1 LLTTALLPVPL
12 APEISLH
19 LADSQVGLFD
29 LAGGEFHSAEPPPF
43 WAFVWAGGQALARWI
58 LDHPEQVRGRTVV
71 DLAAGSGVAAIAAA
85 RAGAASVTAID
96 LDRNAAEA
104 IRRNAAANA
113 VAVTAATMDA
123 ADAPPADVLLA
134 GDVFYSPTVAERMTA
149 LLRDRARAGS
159 RILVG
164 DPGRGYFPQR
174 LFDRLAEYVVPVPA
188 ALEEVETLATGV
200 YEIRTTIRRS

>member
-1 LLTTALLPVPL
+1 
-12 APEISLH
+12 
-19 LADSQVGLFD
+19 
-29 LAGGEFHSAEPPPF
+29 
-43 WAFVWAGGQALARWI
+43 
-58 LDHPEQVRGRTVV
+58 V